1 MAFLE
6 PLEGQDRPCNPVP
19 QRQNTRLR
27 MRDFLTDN
35 HGVPQLAHLLALG
48 SFLVGCAIVGVSL
61 YFLFWQRHPEGF
73 VAMSVGAGLIAGGK
87 ILEGYERKV
96 EGSGNIVG
104 K

>member
-1 MAFLE
+1 ME
-6 PLEGQDRPCNPVP
+6 QLEGQDRSSHHLARDPYSKKLK
-19 QRQNTRLR
+19 LR
-27 MRDFLTDN
+27 EFLTDN
-35 HGVPQLAHLLALG
+35 HGVAQLAHLLALG
-48 SFLVGCAIVGVSL
+48 SFLVGVGIVGISL

-96 EGSGNIVG
+96 EGHGNLPG

>member
-1 MAFLE
+1 
-6 PLEGQDRPCNPVP
+6 
-19 QRQNTRLR
+19 
-27 MRDFLTDN
+27 
-35 HGVPQLAHLLALG
+35 LG
-48 SFLVGCAIVGVSL
+48 SFLVGVGIVGISL

-96 EGSGNIVG
+96 EGHGNLPG